1 MSSLPELPDHSHY
14 TYRVSWSAEDQ
25 EHIGLCAEFPSL
37 SWLEPEPA
45 AAFTGIMNLVHE
57 VIEDLAENNE
67 PIPQPLS
74 ERTYSGKFMVRVPP
88 ELHAQLVREAA
99 EQGVSLNLLAN
110 QRLALSPPTRLARP
124 RPAFDSVWPNAAL
137 NRVFWSRRGIGT
149 FYDPDLG
156 LQHSVLKILKAASDE
171 NGKMVRSS
179 EPVAAGED
187 DDQQVPSTVDV
198 PVRQA

>member
-14 TYRVSWSAEDQ
+14 TYRVIWSAEDQ
-25 EHIGLCAEFPSL
+25 EHVGLCTEFPSL

-45 AAFTGIMNLVHE
+45 AALTGIMNLVHE
-57 VIEDLAENNE
+57 VITELAEKNE

-110 QRLALSPPTRLARP
+110 QRLAVPSPTRLERP
-124 RPAFDSVWPNAAL
+124 RPAFDTVWPNAAL
-137 NRVFWSRRGIGT
+137 NRVFWSRSGINIIND
-149 FYDPDLG
+149 FDLE
-156 LQHSVLKILKAASDE
+156 LQYSVLKQLHARLGESGKAP
-171 NGKMVRSS
+171 RSG
-179 EPVAAGED
+179 EPIAANED
-187 DDQQVPSTVDV
+187 TDHQVPSTVDV
-198 PVRQA
+198 PVPQK